1 MDKAPESLVEIG
13 THFGDGYKPV
23 LDFHGW
29 RVAML
34 RYSEGKRPEAFHR
47 VDRHNATNEVFIL
60 TTGEANLVVMDG
72 GDVPTD
78 GYVLHMRPNVAYNV
92 QQAVWHHVVM
102 SEDAHI
108 VLVERTDTSRENSE
122 AVELPEEVVQK
133 IRRQFTL
140 QL

>member
-1 MDKAPESLVEIG
+1 
-13 THFGDGYKPV
+13 
-23 LDFHGW
+23 
-29 RVAML
+29 
-34 RYSEGKRPEAFHR
+34 
-47 VDRHNATNEVFIL
+47 
-60 TTGEANLVVMDG
+60 
-72 GDVPTD
+72 
-78 GYVLHMRPNVAYNV
+78 VAYNV